1 MDYIARTPQQLG
13 AVLKAARER
22 QGLSQAKIGA
32 KAGFAQSKI
41 SLIEN
46 YTVSTSI
53 DILYKTVSALGLEI
67 VLRDKS
73 ALKTKDW

>member
-1 MDYIARTPQQLG
+1 MDYVARTPQQLG
-13 AVLKAARER
+13 VILKAARKR
-22 QGLSQAKIGA
+22 HGLSQAKMGD

-46 YTVSTSI
+46 HTASTSI
-53 DILYKTVSALGLEI
+53 DILYKTISVLGLEI

-73 ALKTKDW
+73 AIKANDW

>member
-22 QGLSQAKIGA
+22 QALSQTKIGV

-46 YTVSTSI
+46 HTVSTSI
-53 DILYKTVSALGLEI
+53 DILYKTVSALGMEI

-73 ALKTKDW
+73 ALKTEDW

>member
-13 AVLKAARER
+13 AVLKAAREQ
-22 QGLSQAKIGA
+22 QGLSQAKIGV
-32 KAGFAQSKI
+32 KTGFAQSKI

-46 YTVSTSI
+46 HTISTSI
-53 DILYKTVSALGLEI
+53 DILYKTVSALGMEI